1 MPTVAARMTRQPDEI
16 DPRTW
21 QRIYVAT
28 VAYGVVTI
36 AVLWW
41 FTAVWS

>member
-1 MPTVAARMTRQPDEI
+1 MNAPPDEI

-21 QRIYVAT
+21 QRVYVVT
-28 VAYGVVTI
+28 VVYGVVTI

-41 FTAVWS
+41 FTAVWA

>member
-1 MPTVAARMTRQPDEI
+1 MSDEI

-21 QRIYVAT
+21 RRVYVAT
-28 VAYGVVTI
+28 VVYGVATI

-41 FTAVWS
+41 FTAVFG